1 MNKLKTNI
9 IIDILMLISMAIVSG
24 SGYLLDEVVRRGVT
38 FLGMG
43 RGVWRDIHLWSGII
57 IVVLLILHIIFHW
70 KTVNG
75 FFTKHI
81 PNVVLRYVVY
91 ALLLALVLI
100 ASIPWLCMDL

>member
-9 IIDILMLISMAIVSG
+9 IIDILMLVAMTIVSG
-24 SGYLLDEVVRRGVT
+24 SGYLIEEVCRRGVT

-43 RGVWRDIHLWSGII
+43 RRVWADIHTWAGI
-57 IVVLLILHIIFHW
+57 VLVALLIVHIVLHW

-81 PNVVLRYVVY
+81 PNRAVRYIVY
-91 ALLLALVLI
+91 ALLLALILI
-100 ASIPWLCMDL
+100 ASIPWLFFI